1 MEKISIYQEL
11 GRYINIFAQHTK
23 NSNSVS
29 DIICE
34 NCVEKAED
42 IVKNHFPNGS
52 GFDSGTSLVWDKCKY
67 NKIVLRADFHHM
79 DDNGYYCGW
88 SEHEVIIVPSFSF
101 GYDLRVTGKD
111 KRGIKDY
118 IEDTFHYVLQKEVD

>member
-23 NSNSVS
+23 NSNLFS
-29 DIICE
+29 DAIVE

-42 IVKNHFPNGS
+42 LVKKHFPSGS
-52 GFDSGTSLVWDKCKY
+52 GFDSGTIIEWDKCRY

-79 DDNGYYCGW
+79 DDNGHYCGW